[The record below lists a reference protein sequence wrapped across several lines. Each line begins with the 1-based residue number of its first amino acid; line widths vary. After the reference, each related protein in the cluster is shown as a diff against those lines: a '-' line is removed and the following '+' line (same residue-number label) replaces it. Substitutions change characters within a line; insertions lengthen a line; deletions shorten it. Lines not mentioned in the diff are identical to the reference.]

1 MVNRLITITLLV
13 LAALVASPA
22 MANGLEVTPD
32 RTRIYEG
39 ETVTLTVEGSMKIEI
54 NLDNLF
60 DIGNANLPSPD
71 IEKLEPDF
79 EIVGQNQRYSIRTVN
94 NEMRGE
100 ITWTYQLLPRKTG
113 TLTIPALTFKGD
125 QSDPVTI
132 EVVEGS
138 PPGEQNSSRDAFIEL
153 STDKDELYVQ
163 EQLLFTVKLFFRGN
177 LIRGDLSTPEHPD
190 ALIEPLGKQREY
202 TTSVG
207 DKRYRVV
214 ERRYAIYPQ
223 SPGTL
228 DLGAIHFEGQARDS
242 SGQLRFLR
250 DSKRLFDIPVKP
262 VPTSWTG
269 DTWLPASKVTL
280 SSRGLESV
288 TSAESGQSLTRTLT
302 MTAEGLP
309 PSALPSLP
317 ETMPDGI
324 RLYPEPE
331 QRDSAIGTDG
341 LVSTLT
347 RVNAL
352 VPVQTGQITLPEI
365 TVDWWDTRSNTQRT
379 ARIPAKTLMVEK
391 AVSGQASTPVPPTR
405 DPGNTDDA
413 SPGGQSEARGKTP
426 WAWISL
432 LLALGWLAT
441 TAGLLWWTRRKRAP
455 GGTANT
461 TGESDSDSALFRQ
474 LCTAADR
481 GQPSALQLLPRWVAS
496 RYQRSDIHSAL
507 EAAEATGDPELVEQ
521 VRRLQTYL
529 YSGQTF
535 SWDGRPIVG
544 ALKRVKASKHQ
555 SDPRADRHLPPL
567 YPEGFNG
574 AR

>member
-1 MVNRLITITLLV
+1 MVNRLTTIMLLV

-22 MANGLEVTPD
+22 MAEGLEVTPD

-71 IEKLEPDF
+71 IEKVEDDF

-100 ITWTYQLLPRKTG
+100 ITWTYQLLPRSTG

-125 QSDPVTI
+125 KSEPVTI

-138 PPGEQNSSRDAFIEL
+138 PPGDTGASRDAFIEL

-163 EQLLFTVKLFFRGN
+163 EQMVFTVKLFFRGN

-202 TTSVG
+202 TASVG
-207 DKRYRVV
+207 DQRYRVV

-223 SPGTL
+223 TAGTL
-228 DLGAIHFEGQARDS
+228 ELGAIHFEGQARDS
-242 SGQLRFLR
+242 AGQLRFLR

-262 VPTSWTG
+262 VPDTYTG
-269 DTWLPASKVTL
+269 DTWLPASKLTL
-280 SSRGLESV
+280 SSRGLESLDSV
-288 TSAESGQSLTRTLT
+288 ESGQSLTRTLT
-302 MTAEGLP
+302 MTADGLP

-317 ETMPDGI
+317 ADMPGGI

-331 QRDSAIGTDG
+331 QRDSGISGDG
-341 LVSTLT
+341 IVSTLT
-347 RVNAL
+347 QVNAL
-352 VPVQTGQITLPEI
+352 VPVQTGQVTLPAI
-365 TVDWWDTRSNTQRT
+365 TVEWWDTRNDTQRT
-379 ARIPAKTLMVEK
+379 ARIPARTLTVEQ
-391 AVSGQASTPVPPTR
+391 AGAGQAIAPATTPPESGGTDEASSNPEPDNST
-405 DPGNTDDA
+405 
-413 SPGGQSEARGKTP
+413 TP

-432 LLALGWLAT
+432 ILALGWLAT
-441 TAGLLWWTRRKRAP
+441 TAGLLWYSKRKPSVPRAV
-455 GGTANT
+455 N
-461 TGESDSDSALFRQ
+461 SDSQSAGDASLFRQ

-481 GQPSALQLLPRWVAS
+481 GLPSTLQLLPRWVGS
-496 RYQRSDIHSAL
+496 HYQRSDVHSAV
-507 EAAEATGDPELVEQ
+507 EAAQVTGDGELVDEIQ
-521 VRRLQTYL
+521 RLQNYL
-529 YSGQTF
+529 YSGETF
-535 SWDGRPIVG
+535 SWDGR
-544 ALKRVKASKHQ
+544 ALVAAIRRVKADKGQPAGST
-555 SDPRADRHLPPL
+555 DRHLPPF
-567 YPEGFNG
+567 YPEGFHG
-574 AR
+574 A

>member
-1 MVNRLITITLLV
+1 MVNRLTAIMLLI

-22 MANGLEVTPD
+22 MGEGLKVTPD

-71 IEKLEPDF
+71 IEKVEDDF

-100 ITWTYQLLPRKTG
+100 ITWTYQLLPRDTG

-125 QSDPVTI
+125 KSEPVKI

-138 PPGEQNSSRDAFIEL
+138 PPGESSGSRDAFIEL

-163 EQLLFTVKLFFRGN
+163 EQLVFTVKLFFRGN

-202 TTSVG
+202 TASVG
-207 DKRYRVV
+207 DQRYRVV

-223 SPGTL
+223 TAGNL
-228 DLGAIHFEGQARDS
+228 ELGAIHFEGQARDS

-250 DSKRLFDIPVKP
+250 DSKRLFDVPVKP
-262 VPTSWTG
+262 VPDTFTG
-269 DTWLPASKVTL
+269 DTWLPASKLTL
-280 SSRGLESV
+280 SSSGLDSMDPI
-288 TSAESGQSLTRTLT
+288 ESGQSLTRTLT
-302 MTAEGLP
+302 MTADGLP

-317 ETMPDGI
+317 ADMPRGI

-331 QRDSAIGTDG
+331 QRDSDVSGEGI
-341 LVSTLT
+341 VSTLT
-347 RVNAL
+347 QVNAL
-352 VPVQTGQITLPEI
+352 VPVETGQITLPEI
-365 TVDWWDTRSNTQRT
+365 TVDWWDTRNDTQRT
-379 ARIPAKTLMVEK
+379 ARIPARTLTVEQ
-391 AVSGQASTPVPPTR
+391 AGTGQTASPATAPPESGDR
-405 DPGNTDDA
+405 DESSGSPEPGNSA
-413 SPGGQSEARGKTP
+413 IP

-432 LLALGWLAT
+432 VLAIGWLAT
-441 TAGLLWWTRRKRAP
+441 TTGLLWYSKQKHAGCR
-455 GGTANT
+455 TAA
-461 TGESDSDSALFRQ
+461 SDSENTNDAPLFRQ

-481 GQPSALQLLPRWVAS
+481 GLPSTLQLLPRWVGDH
-496 RYQRSDIHSAL
+496 YGRSDIHSAA
-507 EAAEATGDPELVEQ
+507 EAAQVTGDQELMDEIQ
-521 VRRLQTYL
+521 RLQSYL
-529 YSGQTF
+529 YSGETF
-535 SWDGRPIVG
+535 SWDGRAMVAAI
-544 ALKRVKASKHQ
+544 KRVKAEKGQ
-555 SDPRADRHLPPL
+555 PAATKDRHLPPL
-567 YPEGFNG
+567 YPEGFRG
-574 AR
+574 A